1 MDTKISEITAEQT
14 HDLRHRVM
22 WPDQPISFAIL
33 PEDANGIHF
42 GLWKN
47 EVLISIVSVFLNEKE
62 AQFRKFATET
72 TEQGHGY
79 GSQLLH
85 HLIDFVKSKGV
96 QLLWCNARSEKAY
109 FYEKFGFKTT
119 DETYTKKGIDFVK
132 MQMTI

>member
-1 MDTKISEITAEQT
+1 METKISEITAEQT

-33 PEDANGIHF
+33 PEDANGVHF

-72 TEQGHGY
+72 STESAVCSFKLTLY
-79 GSQLLH
+79 KPL
-85 HLIDFVKSKGV
+85 KSV
-96 QLLWCNARSEKAY
+96 SN
-109 FYEKFGFKTT
+109 
-119 DETYTKKGIDFVK
+119 
-132 MQMTI
+132 